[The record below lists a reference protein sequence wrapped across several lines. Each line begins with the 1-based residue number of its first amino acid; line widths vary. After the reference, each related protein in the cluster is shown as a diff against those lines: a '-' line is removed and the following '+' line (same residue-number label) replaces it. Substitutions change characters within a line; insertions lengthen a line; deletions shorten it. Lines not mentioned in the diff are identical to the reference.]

1 MLTVEQINKIEDPVE
16 RRKLKIQII
25 QRSKAKQLKKVR
37 TDFLSFVKHM
47 WPDFIE
53 GSHHSTI
60 ADKLNR

>member
-1 MLTVEQINKIEDPVE
+1 MLTVEQINKIADPVE

-47 WPDFIE
+47 
-53 GSHHSTI
+53 
-60 ADKLNR
+60 